1 MRSRC
6 IHRNEQTLADLREQ
20 LQTSLADRYT
30 IERELGAGGMATVY
44 LAHDVRHDRD
54 VALKVLKS
62 DLAESLGRERFLRE
76 IRLAARLNHPH
87 ILSLHDSGDAAG
99 FLYFVMPLMQGQTL
113 RDRMREEGQLPV
125 DVVVRLAQEIAE
137 ALDYAHRHDV
147 VHRDIKPEN
156 ILLHEGHALVADFG
170 IGKAV
175 VAAAASGATTLT
187 QVGVTVGT
195 PAYMSPEQA
204 AGDEID
210 GRSDLFSLGCVM
222 YEMLTGEAAFTGPT
236 VQAIIAK
243 RFHFSPPS
251 VSVTRSAVPA
261 GVSRTIERLLE
272 RDPAGR
278 ITSGALVVAA
288 LREQDTST
296 PAQTPRQTPRPAE
309 QSVAV
314 LPFANMSASVDDGY
328 FADGITEEIINL
340 LAQLKGLH
348 VAARTSCFAF
358 KGKDDDLRVVGEKLG
373 VQHILEGSV
382 RKAGPHVRITAQLIN
397 AADGYHVWS
406 ERYDRDLVDIFALQ
420 DDIANSIAKKLQLS
434 LLDASTRDVARTGVR
449 NVEAYEL
456 LLKGR
461 VLLRQRGPAAVEALA
476 CFQRAAALDP
486 ELVEAHA
493 LLGNAYRLIWIY
505 GIAPASETVPQARAA
520 VARALALDPED
531 PQALSTLSNIA
542 SSYDVDVE
550 QCLALAN
557 RVLAREPLRVETLCE
572 CAFVIALRT
581 NSSPESLAQSL
592 HHIRTARRVDPLN
605 AWAAAMESMS
615 LSCIEE
621 YAHGVREARQAVAL
635 DPLAF
640 TARWALVWGL
650 AAIGRDEEA
659 ITAAAETLLMSGR
672 SPRILAEIA
681 AIHSRRGETREALEI
696 LEELQARSGSEF
708 VEHSVL
714 GAVSASAGLLAE
726 ARALV
731 ARGIAEHEVFWQF
744 AKSPAWTPFR
754 ADSEGAAMLHALAF

>member
-1 MRSRC
+1 MTEPAARLS
-6 IHRNEQTLADLREQ
+6 A
-20 LQTSLADRYT
+20 SLADRYV

-44 LAHDVRHDRD
+44 LAHDIRHDRD
-54 VALKVLKS
+54 VALKVLRS

-87 ILSLHDSGDAAG
+87 ILSLHDSGDADG

-125 DVVVRLAQEIAE
+125 DVAVRLGQEIAE

-210 GRSDLFSLGCVM
+210 GRSDLFALGCVM
-222 YEMLTGEAAFTGPT
+222 YEMLTGNAAFTGPT
-236 VQAIIAK
+236 VQAVIAK
-243 RFHFSPPS
+243 RFHFTPPS
-251 VSVTRSAVPA
+251 VSATRSAVPT

-272 RDPAGR
+272 RDPAAR
-278 ITSGALVVAA
+278 ISSGALVVTA
-288 LREQDTST
+288 LREQDT
-296 PAQTPRQTPRPAE
+296 PAPARIARQTAQPAGK
-309 QSVAV
+309 SVAV
-314 LPFANMSASVDDGY
+314 LPFANMSANVDDGY

-358 KGKDDDLRVVGEKLG
+358 KGKDEDLRVVGEKLG

-382 RKAGPHVRITAQLIN
+382 RKAGSHVRITAQLIN
-397 AADGYHVWS
+397 AADGYHIWS
-406 ERYDRDLVDIFALQ
+406 ERYDHDLVDIFALQ
-420 DDIANSIAKKLQLS
+420 DDIANSIATKLQLS
-434 LLDASTRDVARTGVR
+434 LLDAPTRDVARTGVR

-461 VLLRQRGPAAVEALA
+461 VLLRQRGPAIIDALA
-476 CFQRAAALDP
+476 CFQRAVALDP

-493 LLGNAYRLIWIY
+493 LLADAYRLIWIY
-505 GIAPASETVPQARAA
+505 GMAPASDTVPQARAA
-520 VARALALDPED
+520 IACALALDSDD

-550 QCLALAN
+550 RCLALAD
-557 RVLAREPLRVETLCE
+557 RVLARAPLRVETLCE
-572 CAFVIALRT
+572 RGFVVALRGS
-581 NSSPESLAQSL
+581 SSPESLAKAL
-592 HHIRTARRVDPLN
+592 HHIRTARSADPLN
-605 AWAAAMESMS
+605 AWAAAIESMS
-615 LSCIEE
+615 LACIGNYED
-621 YAHGVREARQAVAL
+621 AVREAQHAVTL

-640 TARWALVWGL
+640 TGRWALVWTL
-650 AAIGRDEEA
+650 AVIGKDDEA
-659 ITAAAETLLMSGR
+659 IAAATDALLMSGR
-672 SPRILAEIA
+672 HPRILADVA
-681 AIHSRRGETREALEI
+681 AIHARRGETRAALEI
-696 LEELQARSGSEF
+696 LEELRSRSASGF

-714 GAVSASAGLLAE
+714 GAVAASSGLMTE

-744 AKSPAWTPFR
+744 AKSPAWAPFR
-754 ADSEGAAMLHALAF
+754 ADAEGAAMLHAHSF

>member
-1 MRSRC
+1 VDDTVARLS
-6 IHRNEQTLADLREQ
+6 A
-20 LQTSLADRYT
+20 SLSGRYT

-44 LAHDVRHDRD
+44 LAHDLRHDRD
-54 VALKVLKS
+54 IALKVLRP

-87 ILSLHDSGDAAG
+87 ILPLHDSGEADG
-99 FLYFVMPLMQGQTL
+99 FLFFVMPMMQGQTL

-125 DVVVRLAQEIAE
+125 DVAVRLVQEVAE

-170 IGKAV
+170 IGKAII
-175 VAAAASGATTLT
+175 AAAVSGVTTLT

-204 AGDEID
+204 AGDAID
-210 GRSDLFSLGCVM
+210 DRTDLFALGCVL
-222 YEMLTGEAAFTGPT
+222 YEMLTGEAALTGPT
-236 VQAIIAK
+236 IQAVIAK
-243 RFHFSPPS
+243 RFHYSPPS
-251 VSVTRSAVPA
+251 VSSVRSAVPA

-272 RDPAGR
+272 RDPAAR
-278 ITSGALVVAA
+278 LSSGALVVAA
-288 LREQDTST
+288 LREHDTSV
-296 PAQTPRQTPRPAE
+296 PAQTLRRAE

-314 LPFANMSASVDDGY
+314 LPFANMSASTKDDY

-340 LAQLKGLH
+340 LAQLRGLP

-358 KGKDDDLRVVGEKLG
+358 KGKDEDLRVVGEKLG
-373 VQHILEGSV
+373 VQHVLEGSV
-382 RKAGPHVRITAQLIN
+382 RKAGSHVRITAQLIS
-397 AADGYHVWS
+397 AADGYHIWS

-420 DDIANSIAKKLQLS
+420 DDIANSIAMKLKLS
-434 LLDASTRDVARTGVR
+434 LLDAPDRSATRAGPR

-461 VLLRQRGPAAVEALA
+461 VLLRQRGLATLDALA
-476 CFQRAAALDP
+476 CFQRAVALDP

-493 LLGNAYRLIWIY
+493 LLADAHRLIWIY
-505 GIAPASETVPQARAA
+505 GMAPASLTVPQARAA
-520 VARALALDPED
+520 IARALALDAED

-542 SSYDVDVE
+542 SSYDVDMDG
-550 QCLALAN
+550 CIALAD

-572 CAFVIALRT
+572 RGFVVALRS
-581 NSSPESLAQSL
+581 NSSPESLAEAL
-592 HHIRTARRVDPLN
+592 HHIRTARRADPLN
-605 AWAAAMESMS
+605 AWAAAIESLS
-615 LSCIEE
+615 LSCVEDYE
-621 YAHGVREARQAVAL
+621 HAAREARYAVAL

-640 TARWALVWGL
+640 TGRWALVWSL

-659 ITAAAETLLMSGR
+659 IQAATETLAISGR
-672 SPRILAEIA
+672 HPRILSDVA
-681 AIHSRRGETREALEI
+681 AIHARRGDMHAVQEI
-696 LEELQARSGSEF
+696 LEELRDRATAGFIEQ
-708 VEHSVL
+708 SVL
-714 GAVSASAGLLAE
+714 GAVSASAGLLVE

-731 ARGIAEHEVFWQF
+731 ARGIEEHEVFWQF
-744 AKSPAWTPFR
+744 AKSPAWAPFR

>member
-1 MRSRC
+1 MSGGVPRLV
-6 IHRNEQTLADLREQ
+6 TALAG
-20 LQTSLADRYT
+20 RYT

-87 ILSLHDSGDAAG
+87 ILPLYDSGDADG
-99 FLYFVMPLMQGQTL
+99 FLYFVMPVMQGQTL
-113 RDRMREEGQLPV
+113 RDRLQQKEQIPV
-125 DVVVRLAQEIAE
+125 DVAVRLAHEVAE

-170 IGKAV
+170 IGKAI
-175 VAAAASGATTLT
+175 VAAAASGVTTLT

-204 AGDEID
+204 ADDEID
-210 GRSDLFSLGCVM
+210 GRSDLFALGCVL
-222 YEMLTGEAAFTGPT
+222 YEMLTGEAAFAGPT
-236 VQAIIAK
+236 MQAVIAK
-243 RFHFSPPS
+243 RFYYSPPP
-251 VSVTRSAVPA
+251 VSETRSAVPA
-261 GVSRTIERLLE
+261 GVSRTVERLLE
-272 RDPAGR
+272 RDPAAR
-278 ITSGALVVAA
+278 ISTGALVVAA
-288 LREQDTST
+288 LRDQNTSA
-296 PAQTPRQTPRPAE
+296 PASAARRAE

-314 LPFANMSASVDDGY
+314 LPFANMSASADDGY

-358 KGKDDDLRVVGEKLG
+358 KGKDEDLRIVGEKLG

-382 RKAGPHVRITAQLIN
+382 RKAGSHVRITAQLIN
-397 AADGYHVWS
+397 AADGYHIWS

-420 DDIANSIAKKLQLS
+420 DEIANSIATKLQLS
-434 LLDASTRDVARTGVR
+434 LLDAPDGGAARAGPR

-461 VLLRQRGPAAVEALA
+461 VLLRQRGPAAIEALS
-476 CFQRAAALDP
+476 CFQRAVELDP

-505 GIAPASETVPQARAA
+505 GMAPASETVPLARAA
-520 VARALALDPED
+520 IARALALDADD

-542 SSYDVDVE
+542 TSYDVDVE
-550 QCLALAN
+550 RCLALAD

-572 CAFVIALRT
+572 RGFVVALRT
-581 NSSPESLAQSL
+581 DSSPESLAKAL
-592 HHIRTARRVDPLN
+592 HYIRTARRADPLN
-605 AWAAAMESMS
+605 AWAAAIESLS
-615 LSCIEE
+615 LSCINDYEH
-621 YAHGVREARQAVAL
+621 AVREARQAVAL
-635 DPLAF
+635 DPFAF
-640 TARWALVWGL
+640 TGRWALVWGF
-650 AAIGRDEEA
+650 AALGRDEEA
-659 ITAAAETLLMSGR
+659 LAAATETLLMSGR
-672 SPRILAEIA
+672 HPRILAEIA
-681 AIHSRRGETREALEI
+681 AIHSRRGETREALVI
-696 LEELQARSGSEF
+696 LHELRARSATEF

-714 GAVSASAGLLAE
+714 GAVAASSGLMPQ

-731 ARGIAEHEVFWQF
+731 ARGIEEHEVFWQF
-744 AKSPAWTPFR
+744 AKSTAWAPFR
-754 ADSEGAAMLHALAF
+754 ADPEGAAMLHALAF

>member
-1 MRSRC
+1 MTETAAR
-6 IHRNEQTLADLREQ
+6 LRA
-20 LQTSLADRYT
+20 SLADRYT

-44 LAHDVRHDRD
+44 LAHDIRHDRD

-87 ILSLHDSGDAAG
+87 ILSLHDSGDADG

-113 RDRMREEGQLPV
+113 RDRMNEERQLPV
-125 DVVVRLAQEIAE
+125 DVAVRLVQEIAE

-210 GRSDLFSLGCVM
+210 GRSDLFALGCVM
-222 YEMLTGEAAFTGPT
+222 YEMLTGEPAFTGPT
-236 VQAIIAK
+236 VQAVIAK
-243 RFHFSPPS
+243 RFHFTPPS
-251 VSVTRSAVPA
+251 VSATRSAVPT
-261 GVSRTIERLLE
+261 GVSHTIERLLE
-272 RDPAGR
+272 RDPAAR
-278 ITSGALVVAA
+278 MSSGALVVTA
-288 LREQDTST
+288 LREQDA
-296 PAQTPRQTPRPAE
+296 PAAQMARQTAQPAE

-314 LPFANMSASVDDGY
+314 LPFANMSANVDDGY

-358 KGKDDDLRVVGEKLG
+358 KGKDEDLRVVGEKLG
-373 VQHILEGSV
+373 VKHILEGSV
-382 RKAGPHVRITAQLIN
+382 RKAGSHVRITAQLIN
-397 AADGYHVWS
+397 AADGYHIWS
-406 ERYDRDLVDIFALQ
+406 ERYDHDLVDIFALQ

-434 LLDASTRDVARTGVR
+434 LLDAPNRDVTRTGLR

-461 VLLRQRGPAAVEALA
+461 VLLRQRGPATLDALA
-476 CFQRAAALDP
+476 CFQRAVALDP

-493 LLGNAYRLIWIY
+493 LLADAYRLIWIY
-505 GIAPASETVPQARAA
+505 GMAPASETIPQARAA
-520 VARALALDPED
+520 IACALALDSDD

-542 SSYDVDVE
+542 SSYDLDVE
-550 QCLALAN
+550 RCLALAD

-572 CAFVIALRT
+572 RGFVVALRRD
-581 NSSPESLAQSL
+581 SSPESLAKAI
-592 HHIRTARRVDPLN
+592 HHIRTARGADPLN
-605 AWAAAMESMS
+605 AWAAAIESMS
-615 LSCIEE
+615 LACIGNYED
-621 YAHGVREARQAVAL
+621 AVREAQHAVAL

-640 TARWALVWGL
+640 TGRWALVWTL
-650 AAIGRDEEA
+650 AVIGKDDEA
-659 ITAAAETLLMSGR
+659 ITAATEALLMSGR
-672 SPRILAEIA
+672 HPRILADVA
-681 AIHSRRGETREALEI
+681 AIHARRGETRAALEI
-696 LEELQARSGSEF
+696 LEELRGRAAAGF

-714 GAVSASAGLLAE
+714 GAVAASSGLMAE

-744 AKSPAWTPFR
+744 AKSPAWAPFR
-754 ADSEGAAMLHALAF
+754 ADSEGAAMLHALGF

>member
-1 MRSRC
+1 MSD
-6 IHRNEQTLADLREQ
+6 TLARLTDA
-20 LQTSLADRYT
+20 LADRYT

-44 LAHDVRHDRD
+44 LAHDIRHDRD
-54 VALKVLKS
+54 VAIKVLRS
-62 DLAESLGRERFLRE
+62 DITESLGRDRFLRE

-87 ILSLHDSGDAAG
+87 ILPLYDSGDADG
-99 FLYFVMPLMQGQTL
+99 FLYFVMPVMQGQTL
-113 RDRMREEGQLPV
+113 RDRMRDEGQLPV
-125 DVVVRLAQEIAE
+125 DATVRLVQEVAD

-170 IGKAV
+170 IGKAII
-175 VAAAASGATTLT
+175 AAAASGATTLT

-210 GRSDLFSLGCVM
+210 GRSDLFALGCVL
-222 YEMLTGEAAFTGPT
+222 YEMLTGEPAFTGST
-236 VQAIIAK
+236 VQAVIAK
-243 RFHFSPPS
+243 RFHYSPPS
-251 VSVTRSAVPA
+251 ASATRPTVPP
-261 GVSRTIERLLE
+261 GVSHTIERLLE
-272 RDPAGR
+272 RDPTAR
-278 ITSGALVVAA
+278 ISSGALVVAA
-288 LREQDTST
+288 LREHDTS
-296 PAQTPRQTPRPAE
+296 PMARTPRHAE

-314 LPFANMSASVDDGY
+314 LPFASMSASVDDDY

-340 LAQLKGLH
+340 LAQIQGLR

-358 KGKDDDLRVVGEKLG
+358 KGRNEDLRMVGEKLG
-373 VQHILEGSV
+373 VQHVLEGSV

-420 DDIANSIAKKLQLS
+420 DDIANSIATKLRLS
-434 LLDASTRDVARTGVR
+434 LLEGPDRGVARPGLR

-461 VLLRQRGPAAVEALA
+461 VLLRQRGPATLDALA
-476 CFQRAAALDP
+476 CFQRAVALDP

-493 LLGNAYRLIWIY
+493 LLADAYRLIWIY
-505 GIAPASETVPQARAA
+505 GMAPASETIPQARAA
-520 VARALALDPED
+520 IACALALDSDD

-542 SSYDVDVE
+542 SSYDLDVE
-550 QCLALAN
+550 RCLALAD
-557 RVLAREPLRVETLCE
+557 RVFAREPLRVETLCE
-572 CAFVIALRT
+572 RGFVVALRRD
-581 NSSPESLAQSL
+581 SSPESLAEAL
-592 HHIRTARRVDPLN
+592 HCIRTARDADPLN
-605 AWAAAMESMS
+605 AWAAAIESMS
-615 LSCIEE
+615 LACIEN
-621 YAHGVREARQAVAL
+621 YDNAVREARHAVAL

-640 TARWALVWGL
+640 TGRWALVWTL
-650 AAIGRDEEA
+650 AAIGKDDEA
-659 ITAAAETLLMSGR
+659 IAAATDALLMSGR
-672 SPRILAEIA
+672 HPRILADVA
-681 AIHSRRGETREALEI
+681 AIHARRGETGAALEI
-696 LEELQARSGSEF
+696 FEELRGRIAAGF

-714 GAVSASAGLLAE
+714 GAVAASSGLMAE

-744 AKSPAWTPFR
+744 AKSPAWAPFR
-754 ADSEGAAMLHALAF
+754 ADAQGAAMLHARSF